1 MAQALYFMRT
11 GGRAVED
18 WRPLP
23 RGSFFRSARLD
34 CALSLLPDAMVREEE
49 HGKLLALPY
58 SENTPFPLPEL
69 FCLARI
75 GTAGGRRCVIY
86 RVDEKNSPIL

>member
-34 CALSLLPDAMVREEE
+34 CALSLLSGAMVREEKS
-49 HGKLLALPY
+49 GKLLALPY
-58 SENTPFPLPEL
+58 SESTPFPLPEL

-75 GTAGGRRCVIY
+75 ETVGGRKCVVY

>member
-1 MAQALYFMRT
+1 M
-11 GGRAVED
+11 ED

-34 CALSLLPDAMVREEE
+34 CALSLLSGAMMREEKS
-49 HGKLLALPY
+49 GKLLALPY
-58 SENTPFPLPEL
+58 SENAPFPLPEL

-75 GTAGGRRCVIY
+75 EMVGGRKCVIY
-86 RVDEKNSPIL
+86 RVDEKNLPIL

>member
-1 MAQALYFMRT
+1 MRA

-34 CALSLLPDAMVREEE
+34 CALSLLSGAMVREERC
-49 HGKLLALPY
+49 GRLLALPY
-58 SENTPFPLPEL
+58 SENAPFPLPEL

-75 GTAGGRRCVIY
+75 ETVGGRRCVIY

>member
-1 MAQALYFMRT
+1 M
-11 GGRAVED
+11 ED
-18 WRPLP
+18 WTALP

-34 CALSLLPDAMVREEE
+34 CALSLLPNAMVREVE
-49 HGKLLALPY
+49 HGRLLALPY
-58 SENTPFPLPEL
+58 SENAPFPLPEL

-75 GTAGGRRCVIY
+75 ETVGGRRCVVY

>member
-1 MAQALYFMRT
+1 M
-11 GGRAVED
+11 ED

-34 CALSLLPDAMVREEE
+34 CALSLLSGAMMREEKS
-49 HGKLLALPY
+49 GKLLALPY
-58 SENTPFPLPEL
+58 SENAPFPLPEL

-75 GTAGGRRCVIY
+75 EMVGGRKCVIY
-86 RVDEKNSPIL
+86 RPFCEKMQIMSTIPKKSMLYFL

>member
-1 MAQALYFMRT
+1 M
-11 GGRAVED
+11 ED
-18 WRPLP
+18 WKALP

-34 CALSLLPDAMVREEE
+34 CALSLLPDAMVREVEC
-49 HGKLLALPY
+49 GKLLALPY
-58 SENTPFPLPEL
+58 SENAPFPLPEL

-75 GTAGGRRCVIY
+75 ETVGGRKCVVY

>member
-1 MAQALYFMRT
+1 M
-11 GGRAVED
+11 ED

-34 CALSLLPDAMVREEE
+34 CALSLLSGAMMREEKS
-49 HGKLLALPY
+49 GKLLALPY
-58 SENTPFPLPEL
+58 SENAPFPLPEL

-75 GTAGGRRCVIY
+75 GTVGGRECAVY

>member
-1 MAQALYFMRT
+1 M
-11 GGRAVED
+11 
-18 WRPLP
+18 P

-34 CALSLLPDAMVREEE
+34 CALSLLHGAMVCEAKS
-49 HGKLLALPY
+49 GKLLALPY
-58 SENTPFPLPEL
+58 REDAPFPLPEL

-75 GTAGGRRCVIY
+75 ETVGGRRCVVY